1 MSAAAAVFLGCS
13 LLILYFL
20 IGYPLLL
27 ALLARWFPRAVQ
39 RAQWRPTVSIII
51 AVHNGER
58 FLADKLT
65 SVFAL
70 DYPREQMQVI
80 VVSDGSTDRT
90 NQIAC
95 SFPGVL
101 LLRQERAGK
110 PAALNR
116 AFSEARGEIL
126 VLTDVRQILEP
137 SSVSLLIENFAD
149 PSVGVAS
156 GELRIQMGGLQDQAD
171 IGLYWRF
178 ESWMRHSL
186 SAIDSM
192 FGATGPFYAIR
203 RELFIPIPQDHLL
216 DDVFLPLSAFFKGY
230 RLISDSRAGARDY
243 PTSVDAEFHRK
254 VRTLAG
260 NYQIIAAYP
269 QLLTRRNRM
278 WLHFVSYK
286 LGRLLLPLLLLSV
299 AVTSFGLSGQAR
311 IAAVALQAVFYAAA
325 AIDRWIPQK
334 LFLKRFSSPARTF
347 VVMMA
352 AVVCGLS
359 VFFVPPRS
367 LWKVTYAADPR
378 T

>member
-1 MSAAAAVFLGCS
+1 
-13 LLILYFL
+13 
-20 IGYPLLL
+20 
-27 ALLARWFPRAVQ
+27 
-39 RAQWRPTVSIII
+39 
-51 AVHNGER
+51 
-58 FLADKLT
+58 
-65 SVFAL
+65 
-70 DYPREQMQVI
+70 
-80 VVSDGSTDRT
+80 
-90 NQIAC
+90 
-95 SFPGVL
+95 
-101 LLRQERAGK
+101 
-110 PAALNR
+110 
-116 AFSEARGEIL
+116 
-126 VLTDVRQILEP
+126 
-137 SSVSLLIENFAD
+137 
-149 PSVGVAS
+149 
-156 GELRIQMGGLQDQAD
+156 
-171 IGLYWRF
+171 
-178 ESWMRHSL
+178 
-186 SAIDSM
+186 
-192 FGATGPFYAIR
+192 
-203 RELFIPIPQDHLL
+203 
-216 DDVFLPLSAFFKGY
+216 
-230 RLISDSRAGARDY
+230 
-243 PTSVDAEFHRK
+243 